1 MMRCDAM
8 LLSALPALT
17 ALHLYGCRTVTDE
30 GVCAVAQSLTRLTTL
45 NVGDGAVVTDVAVAA
60 VARLPRVAQLNLRA
74 ATEMTDVGARAL
86 AAASTL
92 TCLDLSRV
100 RCCMLCPHV
109 CVCPVVCVL
118 LKAARETETVVWGAQ
133 DDRPLRSAFR
143 SRLFWSRRHWTYDC
157 AGGGGERSARSR
169 TRG

>member
-1 MMRCDAM
+1 M

-109 CVCPVVCVL
+109 CVSGRVCFVEGSP
-118 LKAARETETVVWGAQ
+118 RDGDSCVG
-133 DDRPLRSAFR
+133 RPRRPTTAV
-143 SRLFWSRRHWTYDC
+143 RL
-157 AGGGGERSARSR
+157 
-169 TRG
+169 